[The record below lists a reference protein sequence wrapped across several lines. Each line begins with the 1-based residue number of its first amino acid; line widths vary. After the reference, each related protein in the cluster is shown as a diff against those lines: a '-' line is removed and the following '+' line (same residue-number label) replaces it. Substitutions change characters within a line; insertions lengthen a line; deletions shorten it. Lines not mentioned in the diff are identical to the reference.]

1 MQVFKL
7 FMKVLKKN
15 LPSAMIYIV
24 VFVIISIA
32 MTKSADADKTFKDTK
47 MKITVFD
54 EDNTP
59 ESEALKDFIGSKHKL
74 VELENDRDKIMQQ
87 LYFDTVN
94 YVLIINDGFSEKL
107 ASGETEGLFST
118 YHMHTSYSVILM
130 EQTLDSYVSSVRA
143 YITSGHDASEASQLA
158 ADVLSQKVDVKM
170 AKYSENAD
178 FSSSTTNYFLYLVYI
193 VISVII
199 TALCPVI
206 LTMNKKELRYR
217 TNCSCIKTSSY
228 SMQVIAGSLLFVF
241 GGWLI
246 FMAVGIILNGGMFT
260 GRAWYAVLNS
270 FIFTAV
276 IGAVALLVCE
286 FSPSDMVVKL
296 LNQVIGLG
304 MCFTSGVFI
313 PQSLLSDKVI
323 TAARFLPAFWY
334 VKVNNML
341 SGADAYD
348 GKDVAQC
355 MLIEAGFAVT
365 FLLAA
370 LVVHRV
376 KYSSASVRLTVP
388 KVKTE
393 H

>member
-1 MQVFKL
+1 MV
-7 FMKVLKKN
+7 
-15 LPSAMIYIV
+15 
-24 VFVIISIA
+24 
-32 MTKSADADKTFKDTK
+32 
-47 MKITVFD
+47 
-54 EDNTP
+54 
-59 ESEALKDFIGSKHKL
+59 
-74 VELENDRDKIMQQ
+74 
-87 LYFDTVN
+87 
-94 YVLIINDGFSEKL
+94 
-107 ASGETEGLFST
+107 
-118 YHMHTSYSVILM
+118 
-130 EQTLDSYVSSVRA
+130 
-143 YITSGHDASEASQLA
+143 
-158 ADVLSQKVDVKM
+158 
-170 AKYSENAD
+170 
-178 FSSSTTNYFLYLVYI
+178 
-193 VISVII
+193 
-199 TALCPVI
+199 
-206 LTMNKKELRYR
+206 
-217 TNCSCIKTSSY
+217 
-228 SMQVIAGSLLFVF
+228 
-241 GGWLI
+241 
-246 FMAVGIILNGGMFT
+246 VGIFLNGGMFT

-276 IGAVALLVCE
+276 IGAIALLICE

-355 MLIEAGFAVT
+355 MLIEVGFAVT

-370 LVVHRV
+370 LVVHRF

-388 KVKTE
+388 EVKTE